1 MRIANSKRAYLVAAM
16 LAALNGRALADDHVF
31 DLAIH
36 PAKPPAKPPVL
47 SVLENDRVVVR
58 LTSDQPVH
66 VHLHGYDI
74 ESAVAP
80 DHPTMLRFTA
90 NATGRFPIEIHS
102 EELRKQR
109 PLAYI
114 EVQPR

>member
-1 MRIANSKRAYLVAAM
+1 V
-16 LAALNGRALADDHVF
+16 H
-31 DLAIH
+31 
-36 PAKPPAKPPVL
+36 
-47 SVLENDRVVVR
+47 

-80 DHPTMLRFTA
+80 DHPTSLGFTA

-102 EELRKQR
+102 KERHKQR
-109 PLAYI
+109 ALAYI

>member
-1 MRIANSKRAYLVAAM
+1 MRIANSSRTYLVAAM
-16 LAALNGRALADDHVF
+16 LAALTGRALADDHVLE
-31 DLAIH
+31 LAIH
-36 PAKPPAKPPVL
+36 GAKPPAKPPVL
-47 SVLENDRVVVR
+47 SVLENDRVLVH

-74 ESAVAP
+74 ESDVAP
-80 DHPTMLRFTA
+80 DYPTSLRFTA

-102 EELRKQR
+102 KEPHKQR
-109 PLAYI
+109 PRANI

>member
-102 EELRKQR
+102 KEPYKQR